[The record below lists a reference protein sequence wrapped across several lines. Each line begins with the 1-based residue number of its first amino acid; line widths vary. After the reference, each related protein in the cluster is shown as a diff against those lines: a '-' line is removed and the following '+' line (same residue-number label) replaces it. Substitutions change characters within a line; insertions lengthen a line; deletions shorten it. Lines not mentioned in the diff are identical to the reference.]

1 MYASAHRPISLL
13 KTQETKKRGGKNP
26 LEDEKIKLTNVKR
39 RIEERKLQIMEG
51 GLHRSETVKSVM
63 AGMLLNFKAKLQ
75 ALPTTLAPKL
85 LSQNSITRNTGH
97 HNRGRGRGTQRASRL
112 RADYVLRR

>member
-1 MYASAHRPISLL
+1 
-13 KTQETKKRGGKNP
+13 
-26 LEDEKIKLTNVKR
+26 
-39 RIEERKLQIMEG
+39 MEG

-85 LSQNSITRNTGH
+85 LSQTQLPVIQDIITEGVDGALNE
-97 HNRGRGRGTQRASRL
+97 L
-112 RADYVLRR
+112 ADYEPTMFYDDSDIIVVAEDVEEGDNE